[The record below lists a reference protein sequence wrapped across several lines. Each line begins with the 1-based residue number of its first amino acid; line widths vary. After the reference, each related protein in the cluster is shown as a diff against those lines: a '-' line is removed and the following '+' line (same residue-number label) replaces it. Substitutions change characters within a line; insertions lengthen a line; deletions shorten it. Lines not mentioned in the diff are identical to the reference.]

1 MSRRYRTI
9 LLPVFL
15 FTTFSFYYVSQNH
28 YQLKNTLSYATRPLW
43 DKDDGPSNII
53 PHFFADGMVADEN
66 MCKLHNWK
74 TRDQPAKNVKVLD
87 AILMSSELDLLE
99 VRLNELDPV
108 VDRFFIIESNATF
121 TGLPKETYFQNNRQ
135 RFEKFAKKISYRF
148 IPGPSEHN
156 EAKAWDVE
164 RDARMAMN
172 TFLRSHITE
181 FPPDTQSLVIMS
193 DLDEIPFA
201 HSIMLLKGCD
211 FGQSI
216 HLQMRNYIYS
226 FEWMLGLNSW
236 RASVQVWSRLS
247 YYRHSKSSDNA
258 LADSG
263 WHCSFCFRDISE
275 FVQKMRGYS
284 HSDRIGG
291 RMDFLDPA
299 RIQQTIC
306 RGKDLFGMLPE
317 AYSFSDLLSQMSLT
331 PITSGVGLPQFIL
344 LNPDRFRFLLPGGC
358 MRETPESTSTTGADG
373 STAEGFDDLER

>member
-15 FTTFSFYYVSQNH
+15 FTAVSFYFVSQNH

-74 TRDQPAKNVKVLD
+74 PRENTKNVKVLD

-108 VDRFFIIESNATF
+108 VDRFFIVESNTTF
-121 TGLPKETYFQNNRQ
+121 TGLPKEKYFDKNRS

-164 RDARMAMN
+164 RDSRSAMHN
-172 TFLRSHITE
+172 FIRSHITE
-181 FPPDTQSLVIMS
+181 FPPDTEKLVIMS

-236 RASVQVWSRLS
+236 RASVQLWNPLS
-247 YYRHSKSSDNA
+247 YYRHSKSSENV

-275 FVQKMRGYS
+275 FIQKMRGYS

-291 RMDFLDPA
+291 RMDYLDPA

-331 PITSGVGLPQFIL
+331 PITSGIGLPQFIL

-358 MRETPESTSTTGADG
+358 MRETPKSTSTTGAVAG
-373 STAEGFDDLER
+373 GFDDLER